1 MPAGSPM
8 LAFIVV
14 QVRKMMFAGL
24 AVVVSV
30 PCPRSTMRFESLK
43 FHTAIESAFTV
54 AAEERQKI
62 KAREASS
69 RRGFIS
75 FPFCE
80 KVGLDRTKGRLP
92 RRASRSEEHTSE
104 LQSPCNLVCRLLLE
118 KKNQAE
124 AVTAAAVR
132 ISVDKSRSEIST
144 RAFCEEG
151 AGDERT
157 LAVQAERRET

>member
-1 MPAGSPM
+1 MPAGSPIEA
-8 LAFIVV
+8 LKVV
-14 QVRKMMFAGL
+14 PLKNKMFTGL

-92 RRASRSEEHTSE
+92 RRASKGT
-104 LQSPCNLVCRLLLE
+104 
-118 KKNQAE
+118 
-124 AVTAAAVR
+124 
-132 ISVDKSRSEIST
+132 
-144 RAFCEEG
+144 G
-151 AGDERT
+151 
-157 LAVQAERRET
+157 RES